1 MNRFCIKCGKETNEL
16 VKGLC
21 ASCFQKSNPIL
32 VLPERISI
40 DFDKRTGKIRLG
52 RNWLETTKENID
64 LVIIR
69 LLEKDAKVKGTNVS
83 GIRIDF
89 DKDYFF
95 EIKSLNANVSFDV
108 LVEGVKVPYSIE
120 TLIVF
125 HKSISDASMKIASNY
140 HEAIIQIRFT
150 EKVSPEKENLMLND
164 VLTSLKIMK
173 KNNELAEAVDVIKER
188 GGYDV
193 LIGSNKAAKTL
204 ARTVSKKHSAEM
216 TYSNTLLGQDRHGK
230 TTYRHSYCIRF

>member
-1 MNRFCIKCGKETNEL
+1 MNRFCVKCGKETNEL
-16 VKGLC
+16 INGLC
-21 ASCFQKSNPIL
+21 ASCFQKSNTVL
-32 VLPERISI
+32 SLPERII
-40 DFDKRTGKIRLG
+40 VDFDKRTGKIRLG
-52 RNWLETTKENID
+52 REWAETNRESLE
-64 LVIIR
+64 LVLSR
-69 LLEKDAKVKGTNVS
+69 LLEKNAKIKGIKIS

-95 EIKSLNANVSFDV
+95 EAKSVNASVSFDAII
-108 LVEGVKVPYSIE
+108 EGVSVPCTIE

-125 HKSISDASMKIASNY
+125 HKAISDASMKIASNY
-140 HEAIIQIRFT
+140 HEAIIQIRFK
-150 EKVSPEKENLMLND
+150 EKVSLKKEKSMLNK
-164 VLTSLKIMK
+164 VLASLSAMK
-173 KNNELAEAVDVIKER
+173 KKNELAEAVDVKKER

-204 ARTVSKKHSAEM
+204 ARIVSQKHSAEM

>member
-1 MNRFCIKCGKETNEL
+1 MNRFCIKCGEETNDL
-16 VKGLC
+16 IKSLC
-21 ASCFQKSNPIL
+21 TSCFQKSNS
-32 VLPERISI
+32 VLTLPKRISI
-40 DFDKRTGKIRLG
+40 DFDKRTGKIMLG
-52 RNWLETTKENID
+52 RDWLETNQENVE
-64 LVIIR
+64 LVISQ
-69 LLEKDAKVKGTNVS
+69 LLEKDAEIKGLKLS
-83 GIRIDF
+83 GIRVDF
-89 DKDYFF
+89 ANTNFF
-95 EIKSLNANVSFDV
+95 EIKSVKTTVSFDV
-108 LVEGVKVPYSIE
+108 VVEGVKVPYSIE

-140 HEAIIQIRFT
+140 HEAIIQVRFT